1 MAKKNDH
8 LADFATENTGGVLTG
23 FLADEEHL
31 DRRAMLRL
39 GTWGAASVGAIIV
52 ALLANQS
59 SLRLRHDEL
68 AAETLLPWTL
78 PKTLL
83 YPSFCTRLI
92 TTVYEQDCVVLGCEL
107 MLDAAFCIV
116 MYNMLCLHE
125 IK

>member
-1 MAKKNDH
+1 MPDTLKRK
-8 LADFATENTGGVLTG
+8 
-23 FLADEEHL
+23 
-31 DRRAMLRL
+31 
-39 GTWGAASVGAIIV
+39 IV
-52 ALLANQS
+52 ASAVKS
-59 SLRLRHDEL
+59 SFGILYI
-68 AAETLLPWTL
+68 AIETLLPWTL

-107 MLDAAFCIV
+107 MPDAAFCIV